1 MKESIKRIGIIS
13 KKGRIEAIEILVP
26 LLQWLK
32 NRGIETFIDN
42 DSASILNTLG
52 FPPEEIPGKVD
63 MVIVLGGDGTMLR
76 VARLVGEKEIPILGV
91 NLGTLGFLTEINKD
105 DLYSSMELILNGRCF
120 METRLML
127 KAEVQRNGEKIT
139 EHHVLNDVV
148 INKSALARIID
159 IETYVDE
166 SYVTTFK
173 ADGLI
178 VSTPTGSTA
187 YNLSAGGPI
196 IYPTLDCIILT
207 PICPHTLTN
216 RPIVLSDDVTV
227 KAILRSETEDVFLT
241 MDGQVG
247 FSLKKADVIKITKA
261 PFRTKIIIPC
271 ERDYFHILR
280 TKLKW
285 GGITEWK

>member
-1 MKESIKRIGIIS
+1 MRESIKRIGIIS
-13 KKGRIEAIEILVP
+13 KKGRIEAIEILEP

-32 NRGIETFIDN
+32 NRGIETFIDK
-42 DSASILNTLG
+42 DSASILSREG
-52 FPPEEIPGKVD
+52 YPSHEIPDKVD
-63 MVIVLGGDGTMLR
+63 MVIVLGGDGTMLS

-105 DLYSSMELILNGRCF
+105 ELYSSMELILKGRCF
-120 METRLML
+120 IETRLML
-127 KAEVQRNGEKIT
+127 KAEVQRRDEKVL

-196 IYPTLDCIILT
+196 IYPSLDCIILT

-227 KAILRSETEDVFLT
+227 KSILRSETEDVFLT

-247 FSLKKADVIKITKA
+247 FSLKKDDVIKITKA

-285 GGITEWK
+285 GGITEWR